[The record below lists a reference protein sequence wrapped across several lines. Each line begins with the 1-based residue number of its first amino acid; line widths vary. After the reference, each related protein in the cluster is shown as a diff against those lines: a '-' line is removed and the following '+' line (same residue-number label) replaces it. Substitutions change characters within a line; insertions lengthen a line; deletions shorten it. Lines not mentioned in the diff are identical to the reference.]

1 MQGKNYLNGNRSM
14 KVFITNLGRYN
25 EGYLVG
31 KWVKLPVDDKTLNR
45 VLTEI
50 GINEQYE
57 EYFITDYENEF
68 VAIGDVISEYSSV
81 AALNKL
87 AQRLEVLSD
96 ADADK
101 LGAVLEYETCRS
113 VSEVIDLLDELDEFD
128 LLPDVEDDEDLG
140 YYYVEEYGCID
151 IPENIRPYFD
161 FESYGRDV
169 RLSGN
174 NCLFTSYGFLLDNR

>member
-1 MQGKNYLNGNRSM
+1 MQGKNYTKGNGIM
-14 KVFITNLGRYN
+14 KVFITNLGRYV

-31 KWVKLPVDDKTLNR
+31 KWVKLPVDDETLDK

-57 EYFITDYENEF
+57 EYFITDYENVT
-68 VAIGDVISEYSSV
+68 VALGDIISEYSSV

-87 AQRLEVLSD
+87 AQRLEELSD

-128 LLPDVEDDEDLG
+128 LLPDVTDDEGLG
-140 YYYVEEYGCID
+140 YYYVEEYGSID
-151 IPENIRPYFD
+151 IPECIRAYFD
-161 FESYGRDV
+161 YEAYGRDI
-169 RLSGN
+169 RLESS
-174 NCLFTSYGFLLDNR
+174 CLYTSYGCLLDNR